1 LVDWFHSYLDDRH
14 SFVHISGMLSFSFLI
29 KSGVPQNS
37 TLGPLIFTNILM
49 TFVILFTI
57 LVTFYLL
64 TI

>member
-1 LVDWFHSYLDDRH
+1 LVDLFHSYLDDRH
-14 SFVHISGMLSFSFLI
+14 SFVHISGMLSFSFLV

-37 TLGPLIFTNILM
+37 TSGLLIFTNILM